1 MIPDWTFPPFVR
13 APGPSPWSMAEKIA
27 AALNPSAFLGE
38 YPSKTV
44 NIGVTEQAI
53 FNQGSSPHES

>member
-1 MIPDWTFPPFVR
+1 MIPSLDVPAVR
-13 APGPSPWSMAEKIA
+13 ARTGSVSLVDGRKKLAT
-27 AALNPSAFLGE
+27 ALNPAAFLGE

-53 FNQGSSPHES
+53 FQSGEFTT